1 MSGERLA
8 GIGGASPYKKDAT
21 SVAAKTALPQ
31 TLILSDQSWQARLQ
45 AHQAPAGTPDRQCRA
60 GSLRPSE
67 WLLVGY
73 FLYASIFSALS
84 SLRPGV
90 LVWRGGL
97 TLAGAALV
105 LLLARAEARTGS
117 RFFSIVRDWLPA
129 PLVLVAYWAVDWF
142 LPPAQRHG
150 WEYTWIHLDR
160 LLLNGWGGRAAIES
174 CGPVL
179 PFLLELCYSLVYAI
193 PPVSIGILY
202 ILGRRARVDRFLFT
216 LLLGTLTTYM
226 LLPHFPS
233 VGPRLVFA
241 GEDLPAFSTVF
252 RSLNLWL
259 LDHYDIGASVFPS
272 GHVTVGFSAA
282 FAMLLALPEKRR
294 VGWVLGALA
303 TAVAIATVYG
313 RYHYA
318 VDALAGLGVSLLACA
333 LSVRLHPAL
342 RPTVPGRRR
351 A

>member
-1 MSGERLA
+1 
-8 GIGGASPYKKDAT
+8 
-21 SVAAKTALPQ
+21 VAAKTASPQ
-31 TLILSDQSWQARLQ
+31 ELIVSDQSWQASPQ
-45 AHQAPAGTPDRQCRA
+45 ARRVRASTPDRQCTA
-60 GSLRPSE
+60 GRLRSSE
-67 WLLVGY
+67 WLLLAY
-73 FLYASIFSALS
+73 FLYASIFSAL
-84 SLRPGV
+84 LGARANA
-90 LVWRGGL
+90 LVWRSSL
-97 TLAGAALV
+97 TLAGGALV
-105 LLLARAEARTGS
+105 FLLARAESRTGS

-142 LPPAQRHG
+142 PPPIRRHG
-150 WEYTWIHLDR
+150 WEYAWIHVDR
-160 LLLNGWGGRAAIES
+160 LLLNGWGGRAAVES

-259 LDHYDIGASVFPS
+259 LDHYDIRASVFPS
-272 GHVTVGFSAA
+272 GHVTAGFSAA
-282 FAMLLALPEKRR
+282 FAMLLALPERRR

-318 VDALAGLGVSLLACA
+318 VDGLAGLGVSLLACA
-333 LSVRLHPAL
+333 VSARLHPAL
-342 RPTVPGRRR
+342 RPTVLRRR
-351 A
+351 SA

>member
-1 MSGERLA
+1 MSGETLA

-21 SVAAKTALPQ
+21 SVAAKTASPQ
-31 TLILSDQSWQARLQ
+31 TLILSDQSWQARLP

-60 GSLRPSE
+60 GSLRSSE
-67 WLLVGY
+67 WLLLGY
-73 FLYASIFSALS
+73 FVYASIFSALWGARAS
-84 SLRPGV
+84 A

-129 PLVLVAYWAVDWF
+129 PLLLVAYWAVDWF
-142 LPPAQRHG
+142 PPPAQRHG

-160 LLLNGWGGRAAIES
+160 LLLNGWGGRAVIES

-179 PFLLELCYSLVYAI
+179 PFFLELCYSLVYAI

-202 ILGRRARVDRFLFT
+202 ILRRRARVDRFLFT

-259 LDHYDIGASVFPS
+259 LDHYDIRASVFPS

-282 FAMLLALPEKRR
+282 FAMLLALPERKPLA
-294 VGWVLGALA
+294 WVLGALA

-318 VDALAGLGVSLLACA
+318 VDGLAGLGVSLLACA
-333 LSVRLHPAL
+333 LSARLHPAL

>member
-21 SVAAKTALPQ
+21 SVAAKTASPQ
-31 TLILSDQSWQARLQ
+31 TLILSDQSWQARLP
-45 AHQAPAGTPDRQCRA
+45 AHQAPASTPDRQCAA
-60 GSLRPSE
+60 GRLRSSE
-67 WLLVGY
+67 WLLLGY
-73 FLYASIFSALS
+73 FLYASIFSAFS
-84 SLRPGV
+84 SLRPGA

-105 LLLARAEARTGS
+105 FLLARAEARTGS

-142 LPPAQRHG
+142 LPPVRRHG

-179 PFLLELCYSLVYAI
+179 PFLLELCYSLVYVI

-202 ILGRRARVDRFLFT
+202 VLGRRARVDRFLFT
-216 LLLGTLTTYM
+216 LLLGTLTTYV

-233 VGPRLVFA
+233 VGPRLIFT

-259 LDHYDIGASVFPS
+259 LDNFDIRASIFPS

-282 FAMLLALPEKRR
+282 FAMLLAVPERKP

-303 TAVAIATVYG
+303 TVVAVATVYG

-333 LSVRLHPAL
+333 VSARLHPAL

>member
-21 SVAAKTALPQ
+21 SVAAKTASPQ

-45 AHQAPAGTPDRQCRA
+45 AHQAPASTPDRQCRA
-60 GSLRPSE
+60 GRLRSSE
-67 WLLVGY
+67 WLLLAY
-73 FLYASIFSALS
+73 FLYASIFSALFGAGAS
-84 SLRPGV
+84 A

-105 LLLARAEARTGS
+105 FLLARAEARSGS

-129 PLVLVAYWAVDWF
+129 PLVLAAYWAVDWF
-142 LPPAQRHG
+142 LPPVQRHG
-150 WEYTWIHLDR
+150 WEHTWVRLDR
-160 LLLNGWGGRAAIES
+160 LLLNGWGGRAVIES

-193 PPVSIGILY
+193 PPVCIGILY
-202 ILGRRARVDRFLFT
+202 VLGRRARVDRFVFT
-216 LLLGTLTTYM
+216 LLLGTLTTYVLM
-226 LLPHFPS
+226 PHFPS
-233 VGPRLVFA
+233 VGPRLLFI

-252 RSLNLWL
+252 RSLNVWL
-259 LDHYDIGASVFPS
+259 LDHFDIRASVFPS
-272 GHVTVGFSAA
+272 GHVTAAFSAA
-282 FAMLLALPEKRR
+282 FSMLLALPEKRP

-333 LSVRLHPAL
+333 VSARLHPAL
-342 RPTVPGRRR
+342 RQTVPGRRS